1 MHDDWSA
8 LLEPSE
14 DMTTLPVSTD
24 GQGFCTLSDYG
35 MLRVSGDDA
44 ARFLQGQAT
53 CDIAAL
59 VPGVVGCGAFCT
71 PKGRVIA
78 NFWIV
83 FTGHAYHLLLAA
95 GLTEALVQRLRMY
108 VLRSKVRI
116 ENLTSQ
122 RVFVGVTGKGATEL
136 LSSGG
141 LTPAGESAN
150 QNENPVC
157 FTLPGNGEDEY
168 CLCAFDTAQSKP
180 WPGALSGMTRLHV
193 SAWHLAMIA
202 AGQALIVPENSEAF
216 LPQMLNLDLLGGIGF
231 SKGCYTGQE
240 IVTRTHFLGQLKRRL
255 FRMRGSGDN
264 LPTPAAPVY
273 LNTGE
278 ERVTAG
284 SIVNACQDPMGGFQ
298 CLAVLSLEW
307 ATSER
312 LHLGAED
319 GPHLTTLTLPYPLQP
334 PT

>member
-1 MHDDWSA
+1 MMHDDSSA
-8 LLEPSE
+8 LLKPFE
-14 DMTTLPVSTD
+14 DMTTLPMTTD
-24 GQGFCTLSDYG
+24 GPGFCVLPDYG

-59 VPGVVGCGAFCT
+59 LPGLVGCGAFCT

-83 FTGHAYHLLLAA
+83 HTASHTYHLFLAA
-95 GLTEALVQRLRMY
+95 GLTEALAQRLTMY

-122 RVFVGVTGKGATEL
+122 RVFVGVTGKGASEL
-136 LSSGG
+136 LSGDG
-141 LTPAGESAN
+141 LLPAGESSH
-150 QNENPVC
+150 QDENSVC
-157 FTLPGNGEDEY
+157 FALPGNGEDE
-168 CLCAFDTAQSKP
+168 CCFCAFDTAQSTP
-180 WPGALSGMTRLHV
+180 WPGALSGMTQQHPSVWR
-193 SAWHLAMIA
+193 LAMIE
-202 AGQALIVPENSEAF
+202 AGQTLILPENSEAF

-255 FRMRGSGDN
+255 FRLCGSGDS
-264 LPTPAAPVY
+264 LPTPGTPVY

-284 SIVNACQDPMGGFQ
+284 SVVNACREPMGGFQ

-307 ATSER
+307 ATSEH
-312 LHLGAED
+312 LHIGAGD
-319 GPHLTTLTLPYPLQP
+319 GPHLTVLTLPYPL
-334 PT
+334 T